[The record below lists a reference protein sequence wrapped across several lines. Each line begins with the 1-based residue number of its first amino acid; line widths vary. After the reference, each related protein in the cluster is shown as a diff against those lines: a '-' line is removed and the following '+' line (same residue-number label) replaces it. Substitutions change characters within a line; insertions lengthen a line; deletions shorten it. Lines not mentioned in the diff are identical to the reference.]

1 MPTTDPS
8 ISNFRF
14 FLGYAAR
21 HRWVYA
27 TGVCLLFVTNF
38 LAVSIPQ
45 YIGEAIDLLRDS
57 VASHT
62 GDLQDKIALIAL
74 FAVVM
79 IVTRT
84 TSRMMFFNPGR
95 AVERDFKNDAF
106 QKLTVLQRDFYN
118 DFSNGKLISMVNND
132 VNGIRALAGVVMLQT
147 FNIFF
152 ALSLTPYKMWQL
164 SPSLMLYC
172 VVPVL
177 TTFMVSRKAV
187 SDLRRM
193 MKLRMQELQE
203 LSSQSVEL
211 LSGID
216 VIRHNHIR
224 DWAQQRFDQEN
235 ETLLNRT
242 LQLTKIRTIYMP
254 LLTYTDR
261 LIKVVV
267 LLFGG
272 YQVIQANLSLG
283 DLVAFLAY
291 ATLLAS
297 PFFSIAMIWSAY
309 HNGMVSIASLRNILD
324 RETSDIDEQRMP
336 DAERNALFN
345 QHVEV
350 RHLTYRYPGQTKAA
364 LEDVSF
370 TIVPGQT
377 IGILGQVGSGKS
389 TLVNCLNHYL
399 DVPTGSVFLDG
410 RDITTLSR
418 SDLRSAVRTVTQD
431 PFLFSDSVDNNVTF
445 GSKHPQDIDRALA
458 AAAMKKEVA
467 KFPQQR
473 DTIVGEK
480 GILLSGGQKQRLSLA
495 RALYSPAKLLVL
507 DNVLSAVDNDT
518 ERFLLRELFKREH
531 HQAAIIVSHRASV
544 LERVDHILVL
554 EEGKIVASG
563 THAELLETSPIY
575 AEIWRLQQDEANAV
589 DVNEEAAS

>member
-1 MPTTDPS
+1 MSQPDRS

-14 FLGYAAR
+14 FLSYAAR
-21 HRWVYA
+21 HRWTYA
-27 TGVCLLFVTNF
+27 TGVCLLLVTNL

-45 YIGEAIDLLRDS
+45 YIGEAIDLLRES
-57 VASHT
+57 VASHS
-62 GDLQDKIALIAL
+62 GELQQKIAWIAV

-79 IVTRT
+79 ILTRT

-106 QKLTVLQRDFYN
+106 QKLTVLQRDFFN
-118 DFSNGKLISMVNND
+118 EFSNGKLISMVNND
-132 VNGIRALAGVVMLQT
+132 VNGIRALAGVVTLQT

-216 VIRHNHIR
+216 VIRHSHIR

-324 RETSDIDEQRMP
+324 RDTSDIDEQRMP
-336 DAERNALFN
+336 DAERKALFS
-345 QHVEV
+345 QQLEV
-350 RHLTYRYPGQTKAA
+350 RHLTYCYPGQSKPA
-364 LEDVSF
+364 LDDVSF
-370 TIVPGQT
+370 TVVPGQT

-399 DVPTGSVFLDG
+399 DVPEGSVFLDG
-410 RDITTLSR
+410 RDITTLAR

-445 GSKHPQDIDRALA
+445 GSKEPQDVERALA
-458 AAAMKKEVA
+458 AAAMQKEVA

-518 ERFLLRELFKREH
+518 ERFLLKELFKREH

-554 EEGKIVASG
+554 EEGRIVASG
-563 THAELLETSPIY
+563 THADLLESSPIY

-589 DVNEEAAS
+589 EANEEAAS

>member
-1 MPTTDPS
+1 MSQPDRS

-14 FLGYAAR
+14 FLSYAAR
-21 HRWVYA
+21 HRWTYA
-27 TGVCLLFVTNF
+27 TGVCLLLVTNL

-45 YIGEAIDLLRDS
+45 YIGEAIDLLRES
-57 VASHT
+57 VASHA
-62 GDLQDKIALIAL
+62 GDLQQKIAWIAV

-106 QKLTVLQRDFYN
+106 EKLTVLQRDFFN
-118 DFSNGKLISMVNND
+118 EFSNGKLISMVNND
-132 VNGIRALAGVVMLQT
+132 VNGIRALAGVVTLQT

-216 VIRHNHIR
+216 VIRHSHIR

-324 RETSDIDEQRMP
+324 RDTSDIDEQRMP
-336 DAERNALFN
+336 DTERNALFG
-345 QHVEV
+345 QQLEV
-350 RHLTYRYPGQTKAA
+350 RHLTYRYPGQSKPA
-364 LEDVSF
+364 LDDVSF
-370 TIVPGQT
+370 TVVPGQT

-399 DVPTGSVFLDG
+399 DVPEGSVFLDG
-410 RDITTLSR
+410 RDITTLAR

-431 PFLFSDSVDNNVTF
+431 PFLFSDSVDSNVTF
-445 GSKHPQDIDRALA
+445 GSKEPHDVERALA
-458 AAAMKKEVA
+458 AAAMQKEVA

-518 ERFLLRELFKREH
+518 ERFLLKELFKREH

-554 EEGKIVASG
+554 EEGRIVASG
-563 THAELLETSPIY
+563 THAELLESSPIY

-589 DVNEEAAS
+589 EANEEAAS